1 MSVKSR
7 FLKYVTYDTQSDENG
22 TTTPSTLK
30 QLDLGRALVSELHEM
45 GVSNAYL
52 DEFGYVY
59 AVVEKNTESTTSI
72 GLIAH
77 LDTATELSGKNVLPQ
92 IHLFEGKTIKISDDV
107 FLSPIEFPKLARA
120 KGHEII
126 TASGNT
132 LLGADDKAGIAIIM
146 ETLDRIIKENLA
158 HPTIYVA
165 FTPDEEIGEGTS
177 HFNYDFF
184 KVDFAYTLDGGDP
197 NIINYENFNA
207 SSAKVTIKGKA
218 IHPGSAKNKMV
229 NSQLVAMEFNSMLNP
244 CKTPEH
250 TENYEGFHHL
260 TNMIGTVEESTLHYI
275 IRDHD
280 IDLLHE
286 EENAFLNVKDYL
298 NKKYHDELVSVTI
311 KESYLNMK
319 ELVLKKPHVLDY
331 PAKALIKENCNPE
344 FEPIRGGTD
353 GARLS
358 YNGVI
363 TPNLGTGSYN
373 HHGAREYA
381 DVYEMELMVRV
392 VLNILEQLK

>member
-197 NIINYENFNA
+197 NIITM
-207 SSAKVTIKGKA
+207 KTLTL
-218 IHPGSAKNKMV
+218 
-229 NSQLVAMEFNSMLNP
+229 LV
-244 CKTPEH
+244 
-250 TENYEGFHHL
+250 
-260 TNMIGTVEESTLHYI
+260 
-275 IRDHD
+275 R
-280 IDLLHE
+280 
-286 EENAFLNVKDYL
+286 
-298 NKKYHDELVSVTI
+298 
-311 KESYLNMK
+311 
-319 ELVLKKPHVLDY
+319 
-331 PAKALIKENCNPE
+331 
-344 FEPIRGGTD
+344 R
-353 GARLS
+353 
-358 YNGVI
+358 
-363 TPNLGTGSYN
+363 
-373 HHGAREYA
+373 
-381 DVYEMELMVRV
+381 
-392 VLNILEQLK
+392 